1 MADPTLRTLF
11 KGSLRLINAIQAG
24 ENPTADD
31 MDVMTEAIN
40 ALQQSWSNNRLMI
53 YTINQ
58 YTFTLNGSTSYTLG
72 TGADWN
78 VDRPMAIENM
88 IARLSPGD
96 PGQLDIAMQSLTD
109 AQYASIAVKNTTS
122 TFPFAFY
129 DDGNYP
135 IRTVTLFPIGAAGTE
150 IVLWLRQP
158 LLNFTGLDDPVTL
171 PPGYERALRFNLAV
185 EVAAE
190 FGKSIPADVSRIA
203 IESKREIERL
213 NAVPR
218 FLKGDGGTIR
228 GDRSRNNNWIVG
240 GYTWKFGN

>member
-1 MADPTLRTLF
+1 MADPTLRTLL

-24 ENPTADD
+24 ENPTPDD
-31 MDVMTEAIN
+31 MDVCTEALN
-40 ALQQSWSNNRLMI
+40 GMLQSWSNNRLMI

-58 YTFTLNGSTSYTLG
+58 HVFTLNGSTSYTLG
-72 TGADWN
+72 PGADWN
-78 VDRPMAIENM
+78 VERPIAIENM
-88 IARLSPGD
+88 LARLSPGA
-96 PGQLDIAMQSLTD
+96 PGQLDIMMQSLTD
-109 AQYASIAVKNTTS
+109 AQYAGIAVKNTSS

-135 IRTVTLFPIGAAGTE
+135 VRTITVFPIGAAGTQV
-150 IVLWLRQP
+150 VLWLREP
-158 LLNFTGLDDPVTL
+158 LISLPALDDQVVL

-185 EVAAE
+185 EVAPE
-190 FGKSIPADVSRIA
+190 FSKSVPQEVSRIA
-203 IESKREIERL
+203 VESKLEIERL

-218 FLKGDGGTIR
+218 YLKGDGGTIR

>member
-31 MDVMTEAIN
+31 MTVLTEAIN

-135 IRTVTLFPIGAAGTE
+135 IRTVTLFPIGAAGTQV
-150 IVLWLRQP
+150 VLWLRQP
-158 LLNFTGLDDPVTL
+158 LLNFTSLDDPITL
-171 PPGYERALRFNLAV
+171 PPGYERAL
-185 EVAAE
+185 
-190 FGKSIPADVSRIA
+190 D
-203 IESKREIERL
+203 
-213 NAVPR
+213 
-218 FLKGDGGTIR
+218 
-228 GDRSRNNNWIVG
+228 
-240 GYTWKFGN
+240 